1 MGRLKKIIRGWRGRE
16 LVAWAPRIARLSGGF
31 DQDTEEPGIDSWK
44 SCHRGVIEGSIRKV

>member
-1 MGRLKKIIRGWRGRE
+1 VGRLKKIIRGWRGRE